1 MRQHRSPLG
10 PPTLALS
17 DQCRL
22 AISLSRP
29 LALSHSLST
38 FFPSPPLSRSCGHA
52 FHAACLEHY
61 FATSRQPGQRPRCP
75 YCRSSVHAPLPVEA
89 PHPTSLPP
97 RLRAVSQTSPEP
109 SLCRR
114 APSPAC
120 RWSLSLRHA
129 AAAGATL
136 TGGGSTTPPP
146 ARARCRTRPARVRPR
161 QYRFLDLGDF
171 GRAGMLYLLSSNE
184 DRKTASSAVMWVVEA
199 RDAAEGMRPRCG
211 WDAAE
216 MPPRGCGR
224 DAVGMRPR
232 DVVEMWLSLRERLG
246 ACAVHHPPQLPLG
259 EARGRGAAG
268 GVAAGQ
274 GLRAKRR
281 ASPRLQR
288 GTDGEGGGQRRRPT
302 HSSSSGA

>member
-1 MRQHRSPLG
+1 MPPASSTTLQPRASPDNG
-10 PPTLALS
+10 LAA
-17 DQCRL
+17 RTV
-22 AISLSRP
+22 A
-29 LALSHSLST
+29 
-38 FFPSPPLSRSCGHA
+38 
-52 FHAACLEHY
+52 
-61 FATSRQPGQRPRCP
+61 PRCTRP
-75 YCRSSVHAPLPVEA
+75 CRS
-89 PHPTSLPP
+89 
-97 RLRAVSQTSPEP
+97 
-109 SLCRR
+109 RR

-171 GRAGMLYLLSSNE
+171 GRAGMLSPLVK
-184 DRKTASSAVMWVVEA
+184 R
-199 RDAAEGMRPRCG
+199 RPQDGLERRHVG
-211 WDAAE
+211 
-216 MPPRGCGR
+216 GR
-224 DAVGMRPR
+224 
-232 DVVEMWLSLRERLG
+232 G

-281 ASPRLQR
+281 APLGGELRRPERPLLGPCLLQGAERARLRRADGLRHLGRHLLRLHRLQL
-288 GTDGEGGGQRRRPT
+288 RPRDDTPLAHSHSAQPHSHT
-302 HSSSSGA
+302 HAHALASSYSRAASARTHALEMDEF